1 MALSPTPV
9 EPDPPETW
17 KIAMELT
24 QILALLA
31 TATVLAGFVC
41 AIIAIWRAR
50 TSEGAIA
57 WAISLI
63 AMPYLAL
70 PLFLIFGRRRFQG
83 YVARRRSSD
92 LIAHQAPMERQ
103 VFPDQTELSQRQL
116 GEIKVIESLADM
128 PFTLGNDARLLI
140 DGPAIFEAIFR
151 AIDEAESYVL
161 VQFYIIRDDD
171 VGRRLA
177 DALLD
182 CLARGVRVYLLY
194 DALGSY
200 DLPAAFARSLRDAGA
215 EVCAFAGTT
224 RRVGRLQI
232 NFRNHRKT
240 VVVDGRIA
248 LVGGHNV
255 GEEYLNRHPKLT
267 PWRDTHV
274 EVRGPA
280 AAATQISFAEDWYW
294 ATGVLP
300 IVDWTPHRAPG
311 SCAALPLATGPAD
324 ELEPGA
330 LLFVHALHQAH
341 RRLWVV
347 SPYFVPNGS
356 IIDALKLAALRG
368 VDVRILLPGVTDNRL
383 AQLAGSAYLEE
394 LLPAGVRLFRYQ
406 DGFLHQKVLLIDDD
420 LATIGTANLDNRSMR
435 LNFEL
440 TMVFADAD
448 FATEVEQMLAADFER
463 SQEID
468 WRSVRRPWWWRA
480 ATRGA
485 RLLAPVL

>member
-1 MALSPTPV
+1 MLARMLDILHQHTPT
-9 EPDPPETW
+9 
-17 KIAMELT
+17 
-24 QILALLA
+24 ILAGAYLLLELVA
-31 TATVLAGFVC
+31 VGAGIHAVMHVRTAQGASAWFLALVTMP
-41 AIIAIWRAR
+41 I
-50 TSEGAIA
+50 
-57 WAISLI
+57 ISL
-63 AMPYLAL
+63 
-70 PLFLIFGRRRFQG
+70 PLYAVFGRRRFAG
-83 YVARRRSSD
+83 YVEARRAGDAAIEHVSRTLVADAASFR
-92 LIAHQAPMERQ
+92 APLP
-103 VFPDQTELSQRQL
+103 PDDPRYEAF
-116 GEIKVIESLADM
+116 EKLAGI
-128 PFTLGNDARLLI
+128 PFMGNNEVRLLTSGS
-140 DGPAIFEAIFR
+140 DTFEAIF
-151 AIDEAESYVL
+151 AALAAAERYAL